1 MESLLFI
8 SHHKLNN
15 LLIIVDRNNLITLGN
30 TEKVNKLEN
39 LKKKFNSFNFDV
51 RVCDGHNFKS
61 LNKI

>member
-1 MESLLFI
+1 MVNFMRVCLGVLLFV

-39 LKKKFNSFNFDV
+39 LKE
-51 RVCDGHNFKS
+51 
-61 LNKI
+61 I